1 LSDRKKGMG
10 ASVWF
15 GVVLLAAVGA
25 AVWFRD
31 ELRPVWALAQPTV
44 EPVWQHLMT
53 PSLWPNWVAYLVSIP
68 SALAGLF
75 LGWRYLQYRKSS
87 QRLFKELT
95 YLGSVWRW
103 NSPADLPMALKPYC
117 PSCNALL
124 VYEELGGRFGNQP
137 QSVALHC
144 EACQTIPTEQP
155 GTWKYLQARTAR
167 EIERL
172 IRTGEWR
179 QHLPEHED
187 LR

>member
-1 LSDRKKGMG
+1 MF
-10 ASVWF
+10 VT
-15 GVVLLAAVGA
+15 VLLAVAVVAAAGA
-25 AVWFRD
+25 AVWFKV
-31 ELRPVWALAQPTV
+31 ELRPAWALAQQTI
-44 EPVWQHLMT
+44 EPLWQHLMT

-68 SALAGLF
+68 STMAVFFLA
-75 LGWRYLQYRKSS
+75 WRYLQYRKSS
-87 QRLFKELT
+87 SRLFKELN

-103 NSPADLPMALKPYC
+103 NSPSDLPNALQPYC
-117 PSCNALL
+117 PSCNTLL
-124 VYEELGGRFGNQP
+124 VYEELGGRFGNQS

-179 QHLPEHED
+179 QHVPD
-187 LR
+187 L